1 VTGRNATI
9 IGLVSV
15 AHGVSHF
22 YQIIVAPLFP
32 FIKEDLGVSYAALGF
47 AMTLFYAASALCQPV
62 AGFVV
67 DRLGARNVLFGGL
80 ALMVAGIALVGLS
93 GSYAVLVCGMLL
105 AGIGNS
111 VFHPADFTILNTRVE
126 AARLGYAYSAHG
138 MGGSIG
144 YAAAPLFSASLGVAF
159 GWHVAL
165 LAASG
170 VGLVVLVV
178 LLLNARRLDVPSH
191 AKTHGNQAVSDDM
204 RVLFSA
210 PVMMCFLYFVIYCCA
225 LAGVQHFSVSAMTV
239 QYGVSAAFASTALTS
254 YMAGS
259 AAGILAGGFIATRA
273 SRHDIVAMSGMA
285 AGAACMLVIATAQ
298 VSGLFL
304 PALFGLAGFSLGA
317 TGPSRDLIVRAS
329 TPPGATGRVYGFVY
343 AGLDVGSLATPVLY
357 GWLLDHGMPQGVFY
371 VVFGFSLLAIFTVMQ
386 LPGRAPGRT
395 SKAAAT

>member
-1 VTGRNATI
+1 MTARNATV

-32 FIKEDLGVSYAALGF
+32 FIKDDLGVSYAALGF

-67 DRLGARNVLFGGL
+67 DRLGARNVLIGGL
-80 ALMVAGIALVGLS
+80 ALMVAGIALVGVS
-93 GSYAVLVCGMLL
+93 GSYAMLVCGMLL
-105 AGIGNS
+105 AGLGNS

-159 GWHVAL
+159 GWHAAL
-165 LAASG
+165 LAGAG

-178 LLLNARRLDVPSH
+178 LLLNAPRLDVPSH
-191 AKTHGNQAVSDDM
+191 AKTHGSKAVSDDM

-225 LAGVQHFSVSAMTV
+225 LAGVQHFSIAAMTV
-239 QYGVSAAFASTALTS
+239 QYGVSAAFASTAVTS

-273 SRHDIVAMSGMA
+273 SRHDIVAMTGIA
-285 AGAACMLVIATAQ
+285 AGAGCMLVIATGEVA
-298 VSGLFL
+298 GLFL

-371 VVFGFSLLAIFTVMQ
+371 VVFGFLVLAIFTVMQ